1 MLIYRQGGRGRGLS
15 QAKQPVQR
23 HIRQSLA
30 DAAAHSLSPT
40 PSIKKKKKSFALLK
54 SYPLLTLTKYI

>member
-40 PSIKKKKKSFALLK
+40 PSIKKKKKIIRASKKLSSFNFD
-54 SYPLLTLTKYI
+54 